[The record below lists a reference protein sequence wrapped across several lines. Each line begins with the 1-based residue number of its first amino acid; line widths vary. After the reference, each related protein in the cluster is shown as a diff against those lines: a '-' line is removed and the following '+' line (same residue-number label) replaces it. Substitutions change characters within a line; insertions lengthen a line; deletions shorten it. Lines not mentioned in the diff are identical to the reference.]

1 MVDTINRPEPKGVGV
16 AVDPNGLEILDRG
29 QCLALLS
36 STSVG
41 RIGVSMDALPAVLP
55 MTFVLLGEN
64 IVIPTSNETTL
75 AAAVDQN
82 VVAFEADGRDATSG
96 GAWSVM
102 VRAIAHLADGSSYAG
117 HPAFDRLPTWGPAGL
132 NRVISMSTAVVTGR
146 RSPGC
151 NGHND
156 TIWRF

>member
-1 MVDTINRPEPKGVGV
+1 
-16 AVDPNGLEILDRG
+16 
-29 QCLALLS
+29 
-36 STSVG
+36 
-41 RIGVSMDALPAVLP
+41 

-64 IVIPTSNETTL
+64 IVIPTSTESRL
-75 AAAVDQN
+75 AAAVNRN
-82 VVAFEADGRDATSG
+82 VVAFEADGRDATTG

-102 VRAIAHLADGSSYAG
+102 VRGIAHLADGTSYAG
-117 HPAFDRLPTWGPAGL
+117 DPAFDRLPEWGPTAL
-132 NRVISMSTAVVTGR
+132 NRVITMPTAVVTGR